1 MFSSSNDFIEDSL
14 LQNSI
19 LYTNCSLG
27 KLGLIFRSKMKQSS
41 PVKTRV
47 QTPTTSEYIE
57 ALQVIRAYLEYLG
70 CSHREM
76 DALHILESKSI

>member
-1 MFSSSNDFIEDSL
+1 
-14 LQNSI
+14 
-19 LYTNCSLG
+19 
-27 KLGLIFRSKMKQSS
+27 MKQSS

-47 QTPTTSEYIE
+47 QPPTTSEYIE